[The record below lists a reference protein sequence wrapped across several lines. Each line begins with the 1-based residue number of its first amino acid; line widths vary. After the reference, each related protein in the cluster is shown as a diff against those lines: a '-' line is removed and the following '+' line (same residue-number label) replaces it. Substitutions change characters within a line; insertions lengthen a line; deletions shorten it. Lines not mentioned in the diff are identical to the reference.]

1 VGFVVAPQNLVA
13 THRSFV
19 EFYCS
24 LSKLCCNLSW
34 NSEQFV
40 KVVILVRF
48 SEYCFVVGL
57 SGVVGCQNFSAIH
70 WSFVA
75 SHQRFEHF
83 VKGKT
88 RFVKALTLAKMFKL
102 FCCG

>member
-1 VGFVVAPQNLVA
+1 
-13 THRSFV
+13 
-19 EFYCS
+19 
-24 LSKLCCNLSW
+24 
-34 NSEQFV
+34 V
-40 KVVILVRF
+40 KVVILVRL
-48 SEYCFVVGL
+48 SKHSFVVGL
-57 SGVVGCQNFSAIH
+57 SGVVGCQNFSAIP

>member
-1 VGFVVAPQNLVA
+1 
-13 THRSFV
+13 
-19 EFYCS
+19 
-24 LSKLCCNLSW
+24 
-34 NSEQFV
+34 V
-40 KVVILVRF
+40 KVVILVRL
-48 SEYCFVVGL
+48 SKHSFVVGL
-57 SGVVGCQNFSAIH
+57 SGVVGCQNYSAIP